1 VTAPPG
7 FTARPATIADAEALA
22 DLINT
27 YDRTHLEEPDH
38 VDADEV
44 EGWWARIDL
53 GRDTRFYFDD
63 DDGRLAAA
71 AAVHDRG
78 AEVLALDAYTHP
90 DHAGRGL
97 GTAMLAW
104 LEEEAAAR
112 GRRPRTSALAAD
124 RRAADL
130 VVGRGYEAV
139 RHFYVMAIDLRDE
152 PPEPAWPAGLTV
164 SPMRAG
170 EERTVHAVV
179 EEAFA
184 EHWGHDPRTFEDW
197 TVRNLDQPWW
207 DPSLVYL
214 VRQTDEVVAVEIC
227 AIRFGGGFVGVI
239 GTRKPWRGLGIGRA
253 LLLRA
258 FGDLYRRGERRITL
272 AVDAGNETGA
282 LQLYESVGMHA
293 AWQSD
298 VYDRRL

>member
-1 VTAPPG
+1 VTSPAG
-7 FTARPATIADAEALA
+7 FTTRPATIADAEALA
-22 DLINT
+22 DLVNM
-27 YDRTHLEEPDH
+27 YDHAHLDEPDH
-38 VDADEV
+38 VDAAEV

-53 GRDTRFYFDD
+53 ETDTRLYFD
-63 DDGRLAAA
+63 GAGGLAAA
-71 AAVHDRG
+71 AAVHERG
-78 AEVLALDAYTHP
+78 AQVLALDAYTHP

-104 LEEEAAAR
+104 LEQEAAAR

-124 RRAADL
+124 REAAEL
-130 VVGRGYEAV
+130 VVGRGYESV
-139 RHFYVMAIDLRDE
+139 RHFYVMSIDLQGP
-152 PPEPAWPAGLTV
+152 PPEPAWPTGFAV
-164 SPMRAG
+164 STMRAG

-184 EHWGHDPRTFEDW
+184 EHWGHDPRTFEEW
-197 TVRNLDQPWW
+197 TAGNLDQPWW

-214 VRQTDEVVAVEIC
+214 VREADEVVAVEIG

-239 GTRKPWRGLGIGRA
+239 GTRKPWRGLGLGRA

-258 FGDLYRRGERRITL
+258 FGDLYGRGERRITL

-282 LQLYESVGMHA
+282 LQLYESVGMHV

-298 VYDRRL
+298 VYEKRL